1 MIKLDARD
9 IEILRLLSQEGR
21 ISKSDLAARI
31 NLSPTPCWERLKR
44 LEKSGVIQSYRAEI
58 ALHKIAPCVTIFVAV
73 ELENH
78 RAASFQLFEQ
88 SMKNYE
94 EIVACWAIG
103 GGLDYFMQVV
113 TKDIDA
119 YQRLIDELL
128 EAKIGLARYFTY
140 FVTKPV
146 KQGALP
152 PIAQLLEE

>member
-44 LEKSGVIQSYRAEI
+44 LEKSGVIESYRAEI

-78 RAASFQLFEQ
+78 RASSFQLFEQ
-88 SMKNYE
+88 SMKNYDE
-94 EIVACWAIG
+94 VIACWAIG

-119 YQRLIDELL
+119 YQRLIDEML

-146 KQGALP
+146 KQGGVP
-152 PIAQLLEE
+152 PIAELLD